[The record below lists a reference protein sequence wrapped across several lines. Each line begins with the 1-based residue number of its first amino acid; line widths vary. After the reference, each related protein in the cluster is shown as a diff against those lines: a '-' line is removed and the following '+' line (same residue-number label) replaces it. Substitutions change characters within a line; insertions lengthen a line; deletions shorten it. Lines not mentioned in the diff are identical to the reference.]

1 MLLRIYIIL
10 FFLISLAGCASTNGV
25 YHQVEEG
32 QTLYRISRVYGV
44 NEQYLARVNG
54 ISDPSRLQA
63 GKKLFVPGASQ
74 QRKVPSTVTASSRST
89 TPVKTS
95 NSVVRSTAAKSPT
108 STSATP
114 PQSTSRPPV
123 TATPAKSTV
132 QPPRKGQ
139 FVWPVK
145 GRVVKN
151 FGNNKDG
158 PSKGLEIAV
167 QRGTAVVAAGAGRV
181 IYSGNG
187 IRGYG
192 NLIILKHDNSYFTV
206 YGFNDKNLVAVDTF
220 VSKGDKIALSGVPPG
235 GGDPRIHFEI
245 RQGKE
250 AVNPSLYLP

>member
-1 MLLRIYIIL
+1 MLLRTLIIV
-10 FFLISLAGCASTNGV
+10 FFLIFLAACTPAKGI
-25 YHQVEEG
+25 YHQVGEG

-63 GKKLFVPGASQ
+63 GQKLFVPGAVH
-74 QRKVPSTVTASSRST
+74 QRKVPSTVISSSRSPST
-89 TPVKTS
+89 NPPKPV
-95 NSVVRSTAAKSPT
+95 PLH
-108 STSATP
+108 
-114 PQSTSRPPV
+114 
-123 TATPAKSTV
+123 TPAKTPATKTV
-132 QPPRKGQ
+132 ASPQEKNRSPVVTAPPKSVMPAPRKGQ
-139 FVWPVK
+139 FIWPVK

-151 FGNNKDG
+151 FGNNEAG

-167 QRGTAVVAAGAGRV
+167 PRGTAVVSSGAGRV

-220 VSKGDKIALSGVPPG
+220 VSRGEKIALSGVPAG
-235 GGDPRIHFEI
+235 GGEPRVHFEI